1 MKRIAGVGMTLLL
14 LSACSTGGGFSAPP
28 PGPAE
33 TPDPNT
39 IVIGS
44 FSFTESRIVAHIY
57 ALALR
62 EKGLKV
68 DIETDVGPRE
78 VLGPALEQGLVD
90 IVPEYLGTALQF
102 MSIGRADPS
111 PSTVTTHERL
121 SEELERRGLEVLAPS
136 RAQDQNGFVVR
147 PATAS
152 ELDLET
158 LSDLE
163 PIAKTLRFGGP
174 PECPS
179 RPFCLQG
186 LEQTYDLTFESF
198 VSLDPGGPV
207 TVTALEQEQVDV
219 ALLFTTDPHIASGDF
234 ILLEDDRRL
243 QPAENIAPIVRSA
256 VIERYGRRVVSAL
269 NAVSA
274 RLTTEDLSILNAGVD
289 LDGRLPSDV
298 AREWFETRVGSTGS
312 S

>member
-1 MKRIAGVGMTLLL
+1 MKRSAGVGMTLLL

-90 IVPEYLGTALQF
+90 IVPDYLGTALQF

-163 PIAKTLRFGGP
+163 PIAKT
-174 PECPS
+174 C
-179 RPFCLQG
+179 
-186 LEQTYDLTFESF
+186 
-198 VSLDPGGPV
+198 
-207 TVTALEQEQVDV
+207 
-219 ALLFTTDPHIASGDF
+219 ASGA
-234 ILLEDDRRL
+234 R
-243 QPAENIAPIVRSA
+243 RSA
-256 VIERYGRRVVSAL
+256 PQDRSASKVW
-269 NAVSA
+269 N
-274 RLTTEDLSILNAGVD
+274 RHTT
-289 LDGRLPSDV
+289 
-298 AREWFETRVGSTGS
+298 
-312 S
+312 